1 MAENNTNSAS
11 EIVHLMLK
19 NDPFSRWMGIEIVE
33 VKEGFCKITCPVKE
47 DMMNGFNVTHG
58 GIIFSLADSALAF
71 ASATYGRVALALD
84 NSISFTQKTSVGDT
98 LIAKAECINLTHK
111 TGLFE
116 IRVTKSSGQLVAL
129 MKGSVYRTHEE
140 FEI

>member
-1 MAENNTNSAS
+1 MADNHSNSTS
-11 EIVHLMLK
+11 DIVNHMLN
-19 NDPFSRWMGIEIVE
+19 NDPFSRWMGIEILE

-71 ASATYGRVALALD
+71 ASATYGRVALAID
-84 NSISFTQKTSVGDT
+84 NSISFTQKSSVGDI
-98 LIAKAECINLTHK
+98 LIAEAECIHLTHK

-116 IRVTKSSGQLVAL
+116 IRVTKSSGQLIAL
-129 MKGSVYRTHEE
+129 MKGSVYRTHKE